1 MILQY
6 YLSIYSINF
15 FTSPTFSV
23 NFKVRLINQQNGDCN
38 DSIMLNTQFLNSS
51 TFPVK
56 IKLKGSER
64 LLMKIKII
72 AFKTKQVEIV
82 IG

>member
-1 MILQY
+1 
-6 YLSIYSINF
+6 
-15 FTSPTFSV
+15 
-23 NFKVRLINQQNGDCN
+23 
-38 DSIMLNTQFLNSS
+38 MLNTQFLNSS

-82 IG
+82 IGSGVVNIDKNTI